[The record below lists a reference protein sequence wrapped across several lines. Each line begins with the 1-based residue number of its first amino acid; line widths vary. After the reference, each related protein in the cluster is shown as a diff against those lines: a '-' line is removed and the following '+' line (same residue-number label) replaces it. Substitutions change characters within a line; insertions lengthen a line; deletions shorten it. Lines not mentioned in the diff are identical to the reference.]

1 MKMSSFYICVPK
13 IAIIWWMLLEIWV
26 QHTFFCHFGSFFA
39 LLPHYW
45 PQKLETEKNKRRYF
59 LFHRCT
65 TNKDS
70 WNIRCKIIW
79 CMLSEIWS
87 STGKI
92 FSHFGPFFALLLK
105 NKNFEW
111 KKPGEFI
118 SLYLCTTNDNHM
130 MYGSLDIR
138 CNKQSFLWTIICLLW
153 HPPPKKTKAL
163 KNQDFDKMKQK
174 KNSWGYYHLYQKHIN
189 ENHIMYGSCDMECD
203 RQFFLTLNR
212 FLPFHSH
219 TNMENHNFD
228 KMKKATRDITILYMC
243 TINENHMMYVSWD
256 IKHAR
261 TFRRFGP
268 SFVLLPH

>member
-1 MKMSSFYICVPK
+1 MNGNHMMYGSWNMEFNRQNLFSFWTI
-13 IAIIWWMLLEIWV
+13 
-26 QHTFFCHFGSFFA
+26 FCPF
-39 LLPHYW
+39 
-45 PQKLETEKNKRRYF
+45 TEKSKF
-59 LFHRCT
+59 
-65 TNKDS
+65 
-70 WNIRCKIIW
+70 WN
-79 CMLSEIWS
+79 
-87 STGKI
+87 
-92 FSHFGPFFALLLK
+92 
-105 NKNFEW
+105 
-111 KKPGEFI
+111 KKPGDII
-118 SLYLCTTNDNHM
+118 SLHLCTTNDNHM

-243 TINENHMMYVSWD
+243 TINENHMIYVSWD

>member
-105 NKNFEW
+105 NQNFE
-111 KKPGEFI
+111 
-118 SLYLCTTNDNHM
+118 
-130 MYGSLDIR
+130 
-138 CNKQSFLWTIICLLW
+138 
-153 HPPPKKTKAL
+153 KTA
-163 KNQDFDKMKQK
+163 
-174 KNSWGYYHLYQKHIN
+174 WRYHQ
-189 ENHIMYGSCDMECD
+189 
-203 RQFFLTLNR
+203 LTLVYHKWQSYDVWFLRYKVQQTEFFVDYN
-212 FLPFHSH
+212 LPFMTPPSEK
-219 TNMENHNFD
+219 NKSLE
-228 KMKKATRDITILYMC
+228 K
-243 TINENHMMYVSWD
+243 S
-256 IKHAR
+256 
-261 TFRRFGP
+261 RFW
-268 SFVLLPH
+268 